1 VAGLVLVDPVSRDEW
16 RDPDEK
22 QKRILAHG
30 VVLSRRGAALAQLGV
45 VRFALRLLLNGSRAV
60 PKLLAKASAG
70 RGASVTERLTGE
82 VRKFPRELWPA
93 VAAHWSEARCFRA
106 MAAYLDHLPE
116 SARQLDETRQL
127 NGLPI
132 EVLSAG
138 TALPDA
144 SIEHRHDAALST
156 RGEHRII
163 AGAGH
168 WIQLDEPDAV
178 VEAIRRV
185 FNSSDEL

>member
-1 VAGLVLVDPVSRDEW
+1 
-16 RDPDEK
+16 
-22 QKRILAHG
+22 
-30 VVLSRRGAALAQLGV
+30 
-45 VRFALRLLLNGSRAV
+45 
-60 PKLLAKASAG
+60 
-70 RGASVTERLTGE
+70 
-82 VRKFPRELWPA
+82 
-93 VAAHWSEARCFRA
+93 
-106 MAAYLDHLPE
+106 MAAYLNHLPE

-127 NGLPI
+127 NGLAI

-144 SIEHRHDAALST
+144 SKEHRHDAALST

-185 FNSSDEL
+185 FNSTDEL